1 MTTVHG
7 TPTSRATH
15 ATAWAWFPADTVT
28 SPRARFSGGSA
39 STRLS
44 APRGLNEP
52 VFCRLS
58 ALSQSETPARSPPA
72 RALTSGGRRGGGAGR
87 AAALR
92 RGVGERP
99 STGRAAPSRMAT
111 IGIGT
116 GRLSWHPARHGSS
129 PGRDPEL
136 AELHVKR
143 AARDPKPARGALDV
157 LLLLL

>member
-44 APRGLNEP
+44 ASRGWNEP

-58 ALSQSETPARSPPA
+58 ALSQSETPAGSPSA
-72 RALTSGGRRGGGAGR
+72 RALRTGVGWRGGSGGGGGPRGGGNG
-87 AAALR
+87 
-92 RGVGERP
+92 G
-99 STGRAAPSRMAT
+99 
-111 IGIGT
+111 GT
-116 GRLSWHPARHGSS
+116 GG
-129 PGRDPEL
+129 
-136 AELHVKR
+136 
-143 AARDPKPARGALDV
+143 
-157 LLLLL
+157 